1 MDLRPGDD
9 RGSNRF
15 DTRRAISGSD
25 SVTFELIT
33 MGRLGVDLY
42 PLQSGLAL
50 GDITTFGR
58 FLGGSAANVA
68 VAAARH
74 GRRTALISRTGADEF
89 GRYLRDEL
97 ERLGV
102 DNRFVSTVPSLPT
115 PITFC
120 EIHPPDHFPI
130 TFYRYP
136 KAPDMEIRPE
146 ELDIDV
152 IASSDLFWMTT
163 TGLSDEPSRSAH
175 HLALEA
181 RGEPGHTIL
190 DLDYREAFW
199 DSPEEARGQI
209 DEILAKVSIVVGN
222 LRECEVAVGETDPV
236 EIAKRLLDRGPRVVI
251 VKLGPDGVMGFDES
265 GTVSV
270 GAIEVDVVNGL
281 GAGDAFGGALCH
293 GVLSGWSL
301 GRTLE
306 FANTAGAIVAGRLE
320 CSTAMPYTEEVLA
333 ALPEG

>member
-1 MDLRPGDD
+1 
-9 RGSNRF
+9 
-15 DTRRAISGSD
+15 
-25 SVTFELIT
+25 

-42 PLQSGLAL
+42 PLESGVAL
-50 GDITTFGR
+50 GDVTRFGR

-68 VAAARH
+68 VASARH

-89 GRYLRDEL
+89 GRYLREEL

-102 DNRFVSTVPSLPT
+102 SSRFVSTVAGLPT

-146 ELDIDV
+146 ELDEEAITTT
-152 IASSDLFWMTT
+152 DLFWMTT

-175 HLALEA
+175 REALRM
-181 RGEPGHTIL
+181 RGRRGHTVL

-199 DSPEEARGQI
+199 DSAEKARREISKVIGQ
-209 DEILAKVSIVVGN
+209 VSIVVGN
-222 LRECEVAVGETDPV
+222 ITECEVAVGKTDPA
-236 EIAKRLLDRGPRVVI
+236 EIAAALLDRGPRLAI
-251 VKLGPDGVMGFDES
+251 VKLGPGGVIGFSAGEV
-265 GTVSV
+265 VSV
-270 GAIEVDVVNGL
+270 PAVQVDVVNGL

-293 GVLSGWSL
+293 GILSEWSL
-301 GRTLE
+301 QRTLE

-320 CSTAMPYTEEVLA
+320 CSTAMPHTDEVLA
-333 ALPEG
+333 AMPSG

>member
-1 MDLRPGDD
+1 M
-9 RGSNRF
+9 
-15 DTRRAISGSD
+15 A
-25 SVTFELIT
+25 FEVIT

-42 PLQSGLAL
+42 PLESGVAL
-50 GDITTFGR
+50 GDVTRFGR

-68 VAAARH
+68 VASARH

-89 GRYLRDEL
+89 GRYLREEL

-102 DNRFVSTVPSLPT
+102 SSRFVTPLPDLPT

-136 KAPDMEIRPE
+136 KAPDMQINPE
-146 ELDIDV
+146 ELDAAAINDT
-152 IASSDLFWMTT
+152 DLFWVTT

-175 HLALEA
+175 KTALRIRDE
-181 RGEPGHTIL
+181 RGHTVL

-199 DSPEEARGQI
+199 DSPEAARAEISDII
-209 DEILAKVSIVVGN
+209 DQVSIVVGN
-222 LRECEVAVGETDPV
+222 VTECEVAVGKTDPV
-236 EIAKRLLDRGPRVVI
+236 EIGEALLDRGPSVAI
-251 VKLGPDGVMGFDES
+251 VKLGPEGVMGFDES
-265 GTVSV
+265 GPVWV
-270 GAIEVDVVNGL
+270 PAVEVDVVNGL

-301 GRTLE
+301 ERTLE

-320 CSTAMPYTEEVLA
+320 CSTAMPYTDEVLA
-333 ALPEG
+333 ALPAPGP

>member
-1 MDLRPGDD
+1 M
-9 RGSNRF
+9 S
-15 DTRRAISGSD
+15 
-25 SVTFELIT
+25 FEVIT

-42 PLQSGLAL
+42 PLESGVAL
-50 GDITTFGR
+50 GDVTRFGR

-68 VAAARH
+68 VASARH

-89 GRYLRDEL
+89 GRYLREEL

-102 DNRFVSTVPSLPT
+102 SNRFVSTFSGLPT

-136 KAPDMEIRPE
+136 KAPDMEISPE
-146 ELDIDV
+146 ELDEEA
-152 IASSDLFWMTT
+152 IATTGLFWITT

-175 HLALEA
+175 HEAL
-181 RGEPGHTIL
+181 RMRDRQGHTVL

-199 DSPEEARGQI
+199 DSPDSARKEISEVI
-209 DEILAKVSIVVGN
+209 DQVSIVVGN
-222 LRECEVAVGETDPV
+222 LTECEVAVGKSDPA
-236 EIAKRLLDRGPRVVI
+236 EIAEALLQLGPHLVV
-251 VKLGPDGVMGFDES
+251 VKLGPEGVMGFSE
-265 GTVSV
+265 GEVVSV
-270 GAIEVDVVNGL
+270 PAVEVDVVNGL

-293 GVLSGWSL
+293 GILSGWSL
-301 GRTLE
+301 QRTLE

-320 CSTAMPYTEEVLA
+320 CSTAMPYTDEVLA
-333 ALPEG
+333 AMPPG

>member
-1 MDLRPGDD
+1 M
-9 RGSNRF
+9 S
-15 DTRRAISGSD
+15 
-25 SVTFELIT
+25 FEVIT

-42 PLQSGLAL
+42 PLESGVAL
-50 GDITTFGR
+50 GDITRFGR

-68 VAAARH
+68 VASARH

-89 GRYLRDEL
+89 GRYLREEL

-102 DNRFVSTVPSLPT
+102 SNRFVSTVSGLPT

-146 ELDIDV
+146 ELDEEA
-152 IASSDLFWMTT
+152 IATTDLFWITT

-175 HLALEA
+175 HEAL
-181 RGEPGHTIL
+181 RMRNRHGHTVL

-199 DSPEEARGQI
+199 ESPERAAAEISEIVGEA
-209 DEILAKVSIVVGN
+209 SIVVGN
-222 LRECEVAVGETDPV
+222 LTECEVAVGKTDPA
-236 EIAKRLLDRGPRVVI
+236 EIAATLLHLGPRLVI
-251 VKLGPDGVMGFDES
+251 VKLGPEGVIGFRE
-265 GTVSV
+265 GEVVSV
-270 GAIEVDVVNGL
+270 PAVEVEVVNGL

-293 GVLSGWSL
+293 GILSGWSL
-301 GRTLE
+301 QRTLE

-320 CSTAMPYTEEVLA
+320 CSTAMPYTDEVLA
-333 ALPEG
+333 AMPPG

>member
-1 MDLRPGDD
+1 M
-9 RGSNRF
+9 RF
-15 DTRRAISGSD
+15 E
-25 SVTFELIT
+25 VIT

-42 PLQSGLAL
+42 PLESGLAL

-68 VAAARH
+68 VASARH

-89 GRYLRDEL
+89 GRYLREEL
-97 ERLGV
+97 DRLGV
-102 DNRFVSTVPSLPT
+102 DNRYVTTVATLPT
-115 PITFC
+115 PLTFC
-120 EIHPPDHFPI
+120 EIHPPNDFPI

-136 KAPDMEIRPE
+136 KAPDMEIMPE
-146 ELDIDV
+146 ELDIDA
-152 IASSDLFWMTT
+152 ISSADLFWMTT

-175 HLALEA
+175 LAALDA
-181 RGEPGHTIL
+181 RGEHGHTVL

-199 DSPEEARGQI
+199 DSPEDARREINEVIGQ
-209 DEILAKVSIVVGN
+209 VNIVVGN
-222 LRECEVAVGETDPV
+222 LGECEVAVGKREPM
-236 EIAKRLLDRGPRVVI
+236 EIAEALLERGPRMAI
-251 VKLGPDGVMGFDES
+251 VKLGPDGVMGFDVS
-265 GTVSV
+265 GAVSV
-270 GAIEVDVVNGL
+270 GAVEVDVVNGL

-301 GRTLE
+301 RRTLE

-333 ALPEG
+333 ALPRG